1 MPRGELHDYGFKYR
15 IGDIVTHVGFLRP
28 VRQPTVQQFEIVN
41 QTLIAG
47 PGCSLRYYYI
57 RLRRSLDTINTS
69 AGTLRI
75 QEEHLAFIP
84 EEERDG

>member
-1 MPRGELHDYGFKYR
+1 MPRGELRDYGFKYK

-28 VRQPTVQQFEIVN
+28 VRQSSVQQFEIVN

-57 RLRRSLDTINTS
+57 RPLSQADKGTTAS
-69 AGTLRI
+69 GTLRV
-75 QEEHLAFIP
+75 QEEHLAPIP
-84 EEERDG
+84 EDE

>member
-1 MPRGELHDYGFKYR
+1 MPRGALHNYGFKYR

-28 VRQPTVQQFEIVN
+28 VRQPIVQRFEVVN

-57 RLRRSLDTINTS
+57 RSLSRVDEGMADSGILRV
-69 AGTLRI
+69 
-75 QEEHLAFIP
+75 QEEHLAPIP
-84 EEERDG
+84 EDE

>member
-1 MPRGELHDYGFKYR
+1 MPRGALHDYGFKYK

-57 RLRRSLDTINTS
+57 RPLGRVNEGMAAS
-69 AGTLRI
+69 GTLRV
-75 QEEHLAFIP
+75 QEEHLAPIP
-84 EEERDG
+84 EDG